1 MKNNILIIYKSST
14 GFTKKYAEIIS
25 SEIKCTLATY
35 KNITPGILQKYN
47 TIVFGSRAHAGKIDG
62 YKKIKKMLGNYSS
75 CKFVLF
81 VTGATPSNAKNV
93 INEFWQQNLTPSE
106 LAKIPHFY
114 MPGGLCYEKM
124 SMKDKLMMKGLALIL
139 QNKKD
144 KNSYEKELEQ
154 AIKNSYDI
162 SSKKYATP
170 LISFLKNTS
179 NNKTTNIEN

>member
-25 SEIKCTLATY
+25 SEAECNLATY
-35 KNITPGILQKYN
+35 KNITPEIIQKYN
-47 TIVFGSRAHAGKIDG
+47 TIVFGSRAHAGTIDG
-62 YKKIKKMLGNYSS
+62 YKKIKKMLQEYPS
-75 CKFVLF
+75 CKFILF
-81 VTGATPSNAKNV
+81 VTGATPVDAKDV
-93 INEFWQQNLTPSE
+93 INKFWEQNLSHSE

-124 SMKDKLMMKGLALIL
+124 SIKDKLMMKGLALML
-139 QNKKD
+139 KNKKD

-162 SSKKYATP
+162 SSGKYATP
-170 LISFLKNTS
+170 LVSFLKNTS
-179 NNKTTNIEN
+179 NN